1 MRFKNL
7 FLKLSSKEKGKK
19 AENLA
24 ISYLVSK
31 GFKIIEKN
39 FRTSF
44 GEIDII
50 ARFKKTLIFA
60 EVKTRHPS
68 HLGLPQEAVDKRKQ
82 GQIAKTALHYLAT
95 HQLLKKPARF
105 DVLSIL
111 VNPDGSKEVEWL
123 KDAFPLPERYS
134 Y

>member
-1 MRFKNL
+1 MPSNNIEFGKSGEEL
-7 FLKLSSKEKGKK
+7 AVAFLKREGCR
-19 AENLA
+19 
-24 ISYLVSK
+24 
-31 GFKIIEKN
+31 IIEQNYKCL
-39 FRTSF
+39 F

-68 HLGLPQEAVDKRKQ
+68 HFGLPQEAVDKRKQ
-82 GQIAKTALHYLAT
+82 EQIAKTALHYLAT

>member
-1 MRFKNL
+1 MPSSNIKLGKSGEEFAVA
-7 FLKLSSKEKGKK
+7 FLKRKGCR
-19 AENLA
+19 
-24 ISYLVSK
+24 
-31 GFKIIEKN
+31 IIKQN
-39 FRTSF
+39 YKCLF

-50 ARFKKTLIFA
+50 ARFRKTLIFA

-68 HLGLPQEAVDKRKQ
+68 YFGLPQEAVDKRKQ
-82 GQIAKTALHYLAT
+82 RQIARVALHYLTAQ
-95 HQLLKKPARF
+95 QLLKSPARF

-111 VNPDGSKEVEWL
+111 INPDGLKEIEWL